1 MNDMVNLM
9 SANGF
14 IVLYRSL
21 LNWEWYTDPNTTRLF
36 IHCLLRAN
44 HKDKRWQGIVIN
56 RASFVTSHS
65 ILANELGLTISQIRT
80 SINKLKSTGEIAHK
94 SHNKYGIITILKYD
108 NYQVNRSQDS
118 NDIADKSQ
126 TNRNKQQINNI
137 TIKQGNKREAHG
149 THVKLTQAQHNALV
163 IEYGLPLITTMIDR
177 MNEYI
182 GIKGKSYKDYNLAI
196 RKWIREEQKNNPK
209 WLPELKAEQQAQDA
223 IVYEPKR
230 SAEEAK
236 EKWDKL

>member
-1 MNDMVNLM
+1 
-9 SANGF
+9 
-14 IVLYRSL
+14 
-21 LNWEWYTDPNTTRLF
+21 
-36 IHCLLRAN
+36 LRAN
-44 HKDKRWQGIVIN
+44 HKDKKWQGIVIN
-56 RASFVTSHS
+56 RASFVTSYS

-126 TNRNKQQINNI
+126 ANSNKQQINKTTN
-137 TIKQGNKREAHG
+137 KQDNKRDAHG
-149 THVKLTQAQHNALV
+149 SHVKLTREQFDSLI
-163 IEYGLPLITTMIDR
+163 IEYGLPLITTIIDR

-182 GIKGKSYKDYNLAI
+182 GMKGKPYKDYNLAI
-196 RKWIREEQKNNPK
+196 RKWIREQQTNNPK
-209 WLPELKAEQQAQDA
+209 WLPELKAEQDAQDA
-223 IVYEPKR
+223 IEYKPKR